1 MKNDPR
7 VLSAA
12 RRLVLLTIAVV
23 FTSCATKPT
32 PEPPELTPTGSSD
45 IDLMTARLAKAAHLI
60 ADLNENGE
68 VTYQELLRVDAN
80 ADDER
85 FRVMDLDKSGGLSL
99 EESTIAITGGD
110 AGTKLRRKFD
120 PDNDG
125 VVDAAKA
132 AEFDKMINATEGLRK
147 FVEVEHIFGS

>member
-1 MKNDPR
+1 
-7 VLSAA
+7 
-12 RRLVLLTIAVV
+12 
-23 FTSCATKPT
+23 
-32 PEPPELTPTGSSD
+32 
-45 IDLMTARLAKAAHLI
+45 MTARLAKAVHLI

-80 ADDER
+80 VDDEK
-85 FRVMDLDKSGGLSL
+85 FRLMDLDKSDGLSL

-125 VVDAAKA
+125 VVDAAEA
-132 AEFDKMINATEGLRK
+132 AKFDKMIKATEGLRK
-147 FVEVEHIFGS
+147 LVEVEHIFGS